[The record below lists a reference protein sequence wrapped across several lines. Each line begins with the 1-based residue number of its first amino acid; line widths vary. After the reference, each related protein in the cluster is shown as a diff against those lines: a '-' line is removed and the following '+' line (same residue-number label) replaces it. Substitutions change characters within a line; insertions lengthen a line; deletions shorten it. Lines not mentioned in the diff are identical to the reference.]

1 MATPGGTGRMGGD
14 AGTAVPAGRGCNC
27 RMGLRAQREGDAAH
41 GRQAQELF
49 AGAREKHTKVGLRG
63 QGRRLDRGGLGHLGR
78 LRPVLPLQ
86 EGHPAQPAVRRG
98 GRRSETPER
107 PTAPPYEGVVERRE
121 DGRSGVWFDPAVSE
135 DAGHRESWAAR
146 RRVLVGVDV
155 GRIVL
160 EAAPEGA

>member
-1 MATPGGTGRMGGD
+1 M
-14 AGTAVPAGRGCNC
+14 
-27 RMGLRAQREGDAAH
+27 
-41 GRQAQELF
+41 
-49 AGAREKHTKVGLRG
+49 
-63 QGRRLDRGGLGHLGR
+63 
-78 LRPVLPLQ
+78 
-86 EGHPAQPAVRRG
+86 
-98 GRRSETPER
+98 
-107 PTAPPYEGVVERRE
+107 ERRE